1 MNPIRTFAL
10 VSCALALAGCLG
22 RGGGSDDNQS
32 AAAAAP
38 AAAPAPPSTPTP
50 TPTPAPTP
58 APAPAAGAMNLQVAG
73 LAANTEA
80 VVTVAG
86 GGMTQ
91 FVTASRTLPNLA
103 PGAYTVTA
111 EPVLTGQSVMAP
123 TAVTQTIQVVSGQTA
138 AATVSYATQAPFSI
152 RLEEMPWAGLNQP
165 IFLASPPNDTTRIF
179 VQERPGRI
187 RVVQNGVVLA
197 TPFLDISAR
206 VSTQGERGMLS
217 FAFHPQYAQNG
228 WVFVHFNNLA
238 GDIVVERFTVSAA
251 NANLADAQSAAEVI
265 RIPHPTFDN
274 HNGGVAQFG
283 PDGML
288 FISTG
293 DGGGGGDPMQNAQDT
308 RRLLGKLLRLDV
320 SVLPYRIPSSN
331 PYAGLGIG
339 AEEIWALGLR
349 NPWRWSFDR
358 TANRIYMADVGQG
371 RFEEVDVVASDAPN
385 RNYGWPITE
394 ASACYPNDSQAC
406 TNAKPRLTL
415 PVFEFDHLNGEC
427 AITGGYVY
435 RGATIT
441 ELTGRYFYSDY
452 CAGFVRSFRYW
463 NGQVVEEVDWNVP
476 SVGRVI
482 SFGEDA
488 NREIYAITA
497 SNKIYRIAKM

>member
-1 MNPIRTFAL
+1 
-10 VSCALALAGCLG
+10 
-22 RGGGSDDNQS
+22 
-32 AAAAAP
+32 
-38 AAAPAPPSTPTP
+38 
-50 TPTPAPTP
+50 
-58 APAPAAGAMNLQVAG
+58 
-73 LAANTEA
+73 
-80 VVTVAG
+80 
-86 GGMTQ
+86 
-91 FVTASRTLPNLA
+91 
-103 PGAYTVTA
+103 
-111 EPVLTGQSVMAP
+111 
-123 TAVTQTIQVVSGQTA
+123 
-138 AATVSYATQAPFSI
+138 
-152 RLEEMPWAGLNQP
+152 
-165 IFLASPPNDTTRIF
+165 

-358 TANRIYMADVGQG
+358 TANRIYMADVGQAG
-371 RFEEVDVVASDAPN
+371 RGDVVA
-385 RNYGWPITE
+385 
-394 ASACYPNDSQAC
+394 
-406 TNAKPRLTL
+406 
-415 PVFEFDHLNGEC
+415 
-427 AITGGYVY
+427 
-435 RGATIT
+435 
-441 ELTGRYFYSDY
+441 
-452 CAGFVRSFRYW
+452 
-463 NGQVVEEVDWNVP
+463 
-476 SVGRVI
+476 
-482 SFGEDA
+482 
-488 NREIYAITA
+488 TA
-497 SNKIYRIAKM
+497 RRT